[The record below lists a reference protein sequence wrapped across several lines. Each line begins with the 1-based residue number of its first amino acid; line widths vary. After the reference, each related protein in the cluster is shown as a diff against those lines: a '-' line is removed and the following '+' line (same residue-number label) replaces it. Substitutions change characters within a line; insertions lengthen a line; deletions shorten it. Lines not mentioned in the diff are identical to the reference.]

1 MNTPISQWLAKQKRM
16 KKNFLL
22 VDDDGMFL
30 FLNTKVIELSG
41 IDCMIKTASN
51 GKEAMELVRRD
62 YIDSTLLPDI
72 IFIDLT
78 MPVMNGFEFIKAFKA
93 MDLPGKDKTLL
104 VVVTSSLGEGD
115 KVKVNDLGVNHFI
128 TKPLTVEDLIK
139 LVDVT

>member
-1 MNTPISQWLAKQKRM
+1 M

-22 VDDDGMFL
+22 VDDDAMFL
-30 FLNTKVIELSG
+30 FLNAKVIELSG

-62 YIDSTLLPDI
+62 YINSTLLPDI

-78 MPVMNGFEFIKAFKA
+78 MPVMNGFEFIRAFQA
-93 MDLPGKDKTLL
+93 MDLPGKDQTLL

-115 KVKVNDLGVNHFI
+115 KAKVKDLGVNHFI

-139 LVDVT
+139 IS